1 MNVKSR
7 IERLKKQF
15 PGSGIGLVILG
26 NDGWTATRGKM
37 QAHFPTEEEAISF
50 LKPCKSIVIIDV

>member
-1 MNVKSR
+1 MNVRAR
-7 IERLKKQF
+7 IERLQKQF
-15 PGSGIGLVILG
+15 PGNGVGLVIFKD
-26 NDGWTATRGKM
+26 DGWTATRGKM